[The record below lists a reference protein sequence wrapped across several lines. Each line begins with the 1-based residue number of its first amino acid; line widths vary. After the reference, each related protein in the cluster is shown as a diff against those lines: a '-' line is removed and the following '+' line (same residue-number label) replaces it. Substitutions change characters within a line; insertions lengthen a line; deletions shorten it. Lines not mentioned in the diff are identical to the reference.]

1 MAVGT
6 PDSPRLWRSQNK
18 AGGMQAG
25 MSASRPLVRPVPES
39 GNGDQSMT
47 NSRYRWVIVAAGGLL
62 GCVAIGGM
70 FSLPVLLQPIARD
83 TGWSVTGIS
92 SAMTFGFLAMACGSL
107 MWGSL
112 SDRVGPRPVVLTGS
126 IVIAVSL
133 ALASRAASLLEFQL
147 LFGLLTGAATA
158 AIFAPMMACVTGW
171 FDTRRGLAVS
181 LVSAGMGMA
190 PMTMSPLVAWLV
202 SSHDWRS
209 TMQILALVV
218 AAIMIPA
225 ALLVRR
231 PPALAR
237 PAVTP
242 GETTPHP
249 DMSVA
254 QALRSPQF
262 LVLLATNFFC
272 CATHSGPIIHTVSY
286 AVSCGIPLLVAVSI
300 YSVEGLAG
308 LGGRIA
314 FGLLG
319 DRFGAQRVLVLGLL
333 VQAFGALAY
342 VFVRELAAFYAV
354 AALFGFIYAGVMP
367 LYSVL
372 ARENFPLKMMGT
384 VIGGLAMAG
393 SLGMATGPVAGGLI
407 YDSFASYAWL
417 YIGACGM
424 GLGAFLMALSFRP
437 FPQAAPAL
445 A

>member
-1 MAVGT
+1 MN
-6 PDSPRLWRSQNK
+6 D
-18 AGGMQAG
+18 
-25 MSASRPLVRPVPES
+25 
-39 GNGDQSMT
+39 
-47 NSRYRWVIVAAGGLL
+47 SRYRWVIVAAGGLL

-70 FSLPVLLQPIARD
+70 FSLPVLLQPITRD
-83 TGWSVTGIS
+83 TSWSVAGVS
-92 SAMTFGFLAMACGSL
+92 SAMTIGFLAMACAS
-107 MWGSL
+107 MIWGTL
-112 SDRVGPRPVVLTGS
+112 SDRIGPRPVVLTGS
-126 IVIAVSL
+126 IVIAASL
-133 ALASRAASLLEFQL
+133 ALASRATSLIEFQL
-147 LFGLLTGAATA
+147 LFGLMVGGATA

-171 FDTRRGLAVS
+171 FDTHRSLAVS

-202 SSHDWRS
+202 QSHDWRT
-209 TMQILALVV
+209 TMQILAVVV
-218 AAIMIPA
+218 AAIMIPV

-231 PPALAR
+231 PPALAGGAAASGDAG
-237 PAVTP
+237 PQSEMSLSQAV
-242 GETTPHP
+242 
-249 DMSVA
+249 
-254 QALRSPQF
+254 RSPQF
-262 LVLLATNFFC
+262 IILLATNFFC

-286 AVSCGIPLLVAVSI
+286 AISCGIPMLTAVSI

-319 DRFGAQRVLVLGLL
+319 DRFGAKRVLVLGLL

-367 LYSVL
+367 LYAVL

-384 VIGGLAMAG
+384 VIGGTAMAG

-407 YDSFASYAWL
+407 YDTFASYAWL
-417 YIGACGM
+417 YIGAWGM

-437 FPQAAPAL
+437 FPRPRAAPSAGVIPAGL
-445 A
+445 G